1 MNDTETLWAQ
11 NALTQ
16 AEVEDLLLEE
26 QKRVDYDSREFTTEL
41 LANKLAAEDIIIPP
55 YQRDFIWPLDKQ
67 SRLIESIILGLPIPF
82 LFAADIPK
90 SGHLEIVD
98 GVQRLRTL
106 ESFLSD
112 ELVLRSLQKLGF
124 INGFRYSSL
133 PDSQQRRFRNRT
145 LRMVVISAHSDQDVR
160 FDIFERINTGSVVLT
175 PAEFRRG
182 AFPGPFYD
190 LVTTCAS
197 NARFRQ
203 ECPIGKLTANR
214 REHEELVL
222 RFFAYSQRYRDFQHD
237 VTRFLNKY
245 LRDLNRTCEAPEGSP
260 ILRARQRDFDRM
272 IAFVSKHFS
281 FGFRKTRA
289 ARTTPRVRFEAIA
302 VGVHLALE
310 RDPRLSPRDVGW
322 LDSGDFVKETTTHAS
337 NSGPRLRARIEYVR
351 DKLLGVA

>member
-1 MNDTETLWAQ
+1 MNDTETLWTQ
-11 NALTQ
+11 DLPTQ

-26 QKRVDYDSREFTTEL
+26 QKRVDYDTREFTTEL
-41 LANKLAAEDIIIPP
+41 LANKLKNNDIIIPA

-106 ESFLSD
+106 ENFLSD
-112 ELVLRSLQKLGF
+112 ELILSGLLKLGF

-133 PDSQQRRFRNRT
+133 PDSQQRRFKNRT

-182 AFPGPFYD
+182 AFPGPFYS
-190 LVTTCAS
+190 LVTACAS
-197 NARFRQ
+197 NTEFRQ
-203 ECPIGKLTANR
+203 ECPIGRATAKR

-222 RFFAYSQRYRDFQHD
+222 RFFAYSERYLDFQHD

-245 LRDLNRTCEAPEGSP
+245 LRDLNSTCEASGGER
-260 ILRARQRDFDRM
+260 ILQDRQEDFNRM
-272 IAFVSKHFS
+272 IAFVSEHFP
-281 FGFRKTRA
+281 FGFRKTTA

-302 VGVHLALE
+302 VGVHLALK
-310 RDPRLSPRDVGW
+310 
-322 LDSGDFVKETTTHAS
+322 LDSKLSTGDPSWLNSDDFVRETTTHAS
-337 NSGPRLRARIEYVR
+337 NSGPRLRARVEYVR
-351 DKLLGVA
+351 DKLLGAT